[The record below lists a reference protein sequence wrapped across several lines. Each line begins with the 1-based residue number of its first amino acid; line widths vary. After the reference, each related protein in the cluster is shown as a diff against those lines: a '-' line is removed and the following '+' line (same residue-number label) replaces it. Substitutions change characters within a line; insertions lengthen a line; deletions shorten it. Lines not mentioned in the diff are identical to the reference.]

1 MRSLLTL
8 WKECMMFKKAAL
20 FLMSYLLT
28 FFSALILI
36 TCSGYYILFFDW
48 DISAMGKVINAVLII
63 ISITA
68 SISLYAVAQ
77 KLKQIN

>member
-1 MRSLLTL
+1 
-8 WKECMMFKKAAL
+8 
-20 FLMSYLLT
+20 MSYLLT
-28 FFSALILI
+28 FFSALILV

-48 DISAMGKVINAVLII
+48 SIPVMGKVVNAVLII

-68 SISLYAVAQ
+68 SISLYAVAE

>member
-1 MRSLLTL
+1 
-8 WKECMMFKKAAL
+8 MFKKVAI

-28 FFSALILI
+28 FFSALILF
-36 TCSGYYILFFDW
+36 TCLGYYILFFDW
-48 DISAMGKVINAVLII
+48 DISAMGKIINAALII

-68 SISLYAVAQ
+68 SISLYAVAK